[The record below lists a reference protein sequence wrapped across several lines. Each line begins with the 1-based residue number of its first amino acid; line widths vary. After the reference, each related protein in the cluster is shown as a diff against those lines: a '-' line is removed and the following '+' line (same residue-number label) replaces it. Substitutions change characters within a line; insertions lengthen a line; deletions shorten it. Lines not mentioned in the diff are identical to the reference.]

1 MGGPVSRARRHELTK
16 KGPLSCLGIAVVAIG
31 SLALLSML
39 PTRDPKKDAVA
50 PVPES
55 LPPAIPVKFE
65 PQVAVSQ
72 GATPADHAAPK
83 PVATATLSEL
93 LENNQKL
100 VEVIGVFTAIS
111 LFTGQLGIRFF
122 AYIVTFL
129 FMTLV
134 LVLCVELWARIP
146 SQSDSMKVMMF
157 KDILTLAVLSLV
169 LDFFVDYRD
178 IWRHFLILPIFAA
191 IFGAVF
197 FAFVVPAVRRSSLR
211 KNKRLLGLVAWLT
224 VIGLGYLS
232 IRLAVLV
239 EPSVN
244 RFLDTLYKMTS
255 GWAK

>member
-1 MGGPVSRARRHELTK
+1 MSRARRHKLTK
-16 KGPLSCLGIAVVAIG
+16 KGPLSCLGIVVAAIG
-31 SLALLSML
+31 SLVLLSML

-50 PVPES
+50 PDPES
-55 LPPAIPVKFE
+55 LPPAVPAKCELGTV
-65 PQVAVSQ
+65 VSQ
-72 GATPADHAAPK
+72 GATPADPAAPK
-83 PVATATLSEL
+83 SVATATLSEL

-100 VEVIGVFTAIS
+100 IEVIGVFTAIS

-122 AYIVTFL
+122 AYIITFL

-134 LVLCVELWARIP
+134 LVLCVELWTRIP
-146 SQSDSMKVMMF
+146 SQSDSLKVMMF
-157 KDILTLAVLSLV
+157 KDILTLAVLSLA

-178 IWRHFLILPIFAA
+178 IWRHFLIFPIFAA

-197 FAFVVPAVRRSSLR
+197 FGFVVPAVRRSSVR
-211 KNKRLLGLVAWLT
+211 KNKRLLGLVAWVI

-244 RFLDTLYKMTS
+244 RFLDTLYKLTS